1 MSNDDRAAWK
11 LALYWAIA
19 TVLVRLV
26 WLYFQPPIPE
36 WDGAIYH
43 RTAERIARGMG
54 FVDTWNNLPPYKP
67 TAFYPVG
74 YPALLGAFYFVFGSH
89 YWVAGFIN
97 VLSSAI
103 ATASITRM
111 TQRAWG
117 ALSAHVA
124 AALFTFSP
132 GGILY
137 CSAYM
142 TELVSAALLCLA
154 MMSAI
159 RYSDTGRWRWAIV
172 TGLLLGYGGL
182 VRPPA
187 LLIAPVVAVLAAP
200 RSQPRLV
207 ATIRALVLVGIASC
221 AVVLP
226 WTARNCR
233 QLDGCALVSLN
244 GGSNL
249 WIGADPAA
257 MGTYR
262 DLRIGEACLRVR
274 GEVAKD
280 RCFGR
285 LAMDRIKEHPLQW
298 LALAPLKIGHLLGYE
313 STPVS
318 YLRAATRQR
327 AFAQSSTAMY
337 SLLTAYH
344 WVILAL
350 AIASVAS
357 MKRHQLTAAV
367 EPSQR
372 SAAALTVVLSVAVV
386 LALIAVHVV
395 FFGVDRYHFVFIP
408 LLCMLA
414 GGAFR
419 KTASGPA
426 ATQSEDTKASP

>member
-1 MSNDDRAAWK
+1 MMNDDDRSAWRI
-11 LALYWAIA
+11 ALRWALV

-26 WLYFQPPIPE
+26 WLYVQPPIPE

-54 FVDTWNNLPPYKP
+54 FVDTWNNQPPYKP

-74 YPALLGAFYFVFGSH
+74 YPALLGALYFVLGSH
-89 YWVAGFIN
+89 DWVAGLIN

-103 ATASITRM
+103 ATASIARM
-111 TQRAWG
+111 THRVWG
-117 ALSAHVA
+117 TLSAHVA

-132 GGILY
+132 GAILY

-154 MMSAI
+154 MMSAL
-159 RYSDTGRWRWAIV
+159 RYAERGRWYWAV
-172 TGLLLGYGGL
+172 ATGILLGYGGL

-187 LLIAPVVAVLAAP
+187 LLLAPIIAVFAVP
-200 RSQPRLV
+200 RSQPRLLG
-207 ATIRALVLVGIASC
+207 TLRSLVLVGVATC

-249 WIGADPAA
+249 WIGTDPSA

-285 LAMDRIKEHPLQW
+285 LAIQRIQEHPLQW

-327 AFAQSSTAMY
+327 AFARSSTMMF

-344 WVILAL
+344 WIILAL
-350 AIASVAS
+350 AITSVAS
-357 MKRHQLTAAV
+357 MKSTRRTS
-367 EPSQR
+367 EPAQHDI
-372 SAAALTVVLSVAVV
+372 AALTVSLSIAVV
-386 LALIAVHVV
+386 LAFIAVHVV
-395 FFGVDRYHFVFIP
+395 FFGVDRYHFVFVP
-408 LLCMLA
+408 LLCLLA
-414 GGAFR
+414 GGTFR
-419 KTASGPA
+419 KTS
-426 ATQSEDTKASP
+426 ASPALHRAQAES

>member
-1 MSNDDRAAWK
+1 MSSARNARELWK
-11 LALYWAIA
+11 VALGWVLL
-19 TVLVRLV
+19 TVAVRLV
-26 WLYFQPPIPE
+26 WLWFQPAVPE

-74 YPALLGAFYFVFGSH
+74 YPALLGLFYFVFGSH
-89 YWVAGFIN
+89 FWVAGAIN

-103 ATASITRM
+103 CTASSVVM
-111 TQRAWG
+111 AERAWG
-117 ALSAHVA
+117 RVPAHVA

-132 GGILY
+132 GGVLY

-154 MMSAI
+154 VLTAL
-159 RYSDTGRWRWAIV
+159 RYRDTGKASWAIW

-187 LLIAPVVAVLAAP
+187 LLVAPVIAVLARPPSTAFV
-200 RSQPRLV
+200 LG
-207 ATIRALVLVGIASC
+207 TIRALVLVGLASVC
-221 AVVLP
+221 VVLP

-285 LAMDRIKEHPLQW
+285 LAMERIREHPIQW
-298 LALAPLKIGHLLGYE
+298 LSLAPLKIGHLLGYE

-318 YLRAATRQR
+318 YLRAATQQR

-350 AIASVAS
+350 AGIAIAPLR
-357 MKRHQLTAAV
+357 KREDKRTPVPAEV
-367 EPSQR
+367 
-372 SAAALTVVLSVAVV
+372 TMSVAVV

-408 LLCMLA
+408 LLCVLA
-414 GGAFR
+414 GGSMRAVENQ
-419 KTASGPA
+419 PA
-426 ATQSEDTKASP
+426 TPSAP

>member
-1 MSNDDRAAWK
+1 MNGDSARADDPRAAWRI
-11 LALYWAIA
+11 AAYWALA

-26 WLYFQPPIPE
+26 WLAIQPPIPE

-74 YPALLGAFYFVFGSH
+74 YPALLGALYWVFGSTK
-89 YWVAGFIN
+89 WVAGAVN
-97 VLSSAI
+97 VVSSAI
-103 ATASITRM
+103 ATASVARM
-111 TQRAWG
+111 SFRAWG
-117 ALSAHVA
+117 RAPAHIA
-124 AALFTFSP
+124 GLLFTCSP
-132 GGILY
+132 GGVLY

-142 TELVSAALLCLA
+142 TELVSAAVLSLALLCA
-154 MMSAI
+154 A
-159 RYSDTGRWRWAIV
+159 RYADTGRARWAIV
-172 TGLLLGYGGL
+172 MGLLLGYGGL

-187 LLIAPVVAVLAAP
+187 LLVAPVLAILARPPASP
-200 RSQPRLV
+200 RIV
-207 ATIRALVLVGIASC
+207 GTIRALVLVGVASC
-221 AVVLP
+221 VVVLP

-233 QLDGCALVSLN
+233 KLDGCALVSLN

-285 LAMDRIKEHPLQW
+285 LAIERIKEHPAQW
-298 LALAPLKIGHLLGYE
+298 LALAPLKVGHLLAYE

-318 YLRAATRQR
+318 YLRYATRQQR
-327 AFAQSSTAMY
+327 FGTTANAMFA
-337 SLLTAYH
+337 LITAYH

-350 AIASVAS
+350 AIIATAPLRKGPRPLEVTLAVAS
-357 MKRHQLTAAV
+357 IV
-367 EPSQR
+367 
-372 SAAALTVVLSVAVV
+372 ALVV
-386 LALIAVHVV
+386 VHIV
-395 FFGVDRYHFVFIP
+395 FFGVDRYHFVFTP

-419 KTASGPA
+419 HVDARR
-426 ATQSEDTKASP
+426 AT

>member
-1 MSNDDRAAWK
+1 MTRDERERWR
-11 LALYWAIA
+11 LPLYWAIA

-74 YPALLGAFYFVFGSH
+74 YPALLGLFYFVFGSH
-89 YWVAGFIN
+89 FWVAGFIN

-187 LLIAPVVAVLAAP
+187 LLIAPVVALLARPA
-200 RSQPRLV
+200 SQPRLLGS
-207 ATIRALVLVGIASC
+207 IRALVLVGIASC

-285 LAMDRIKEHPLQW
+285 LAMDRIKEHPIQW

-327 AFAQSSTAMY
+327 AFAQSSVAMY

-350 AIASVAS
+350 AITAVSS
-357 MKRHQLTAAV
+357 MKRKQLASESDRDQTDHG
-367 EPSQR
+367 
-372 SAAALTVVLSVAVV
+372 AAALTVLLSVTVV
-386 LALIAVHVV
+386 VALIAVHVV

-419 KTASGPA
+419 KTAPSGAPSA
-426 ATQSEDTKASP
+426 PPGTP

>member
-1 MSNDDRAAWK
+1 MTVEGERAEDPRAAWRVALFWA
-11 LALYWAIA
+11 LATILLRAI
-19 TVLVRLV
+19 
-26 WLYFQPPIPE
+26 WLAIQPPIPE

-74 YPALLGAFYFVFGSH
+74 YPALLGALYWVFGPSR
-89 YWVAGFIN
+89 WVAGAVN
-97 VLSSAI
+97 VVSSAI
-103 ATASITRM
+103 ATASVTRM
-111 TQRAWG
+111 SFRSWG
-117 ALSAHVA
+117 AVPAHVA
-124 AALFTFSP
+124 GLLFTCSP
-132 GGILY
+132 GGVLY

-142 TELVSAALLCLA
+142 TELVSAAVLCLA
-154 MMSAI
+154 LLCAV
-159 RYSDTGRWRWAIV
+159 RYSDTGRARWAIV
-172 TGLLLGYGGL
+172 MGLLLGYGGL

-187 LLIAPVVAVLAAP
+187 LLVAPVLAVLARPKASP
-200 RSQPRLV
+200 RVRGTL
-207 ATIRALVLVGIASC
+207 RALVLVGLASC

-233 QLDGCALVSLN
+233 KLDGCALVSLN

-285 LAMDRIKEHPLQW
+285 LAMQRIREHPLQW
-298 LALAPLKIGHLLGYE
+298 LALAPLKVGHLLGYE

-318 YLRAATRQR
+318 YLRYATRQQR
-327 AFAQSSTAMY
+327 FGQSATAMFAMI
-337 SLLTAYH
+337 TAYH
-344 WVILAL
+344 WIILAL
-350 AIASVAS
+350 AIIAIAPLRTGPRPLEVTLSLASI
-357 MKRHQLTAAV
+357 
-367 EPSQR
+367 
-372 SAAALTVVLSVAVV
+372 

-395 FFGVDRYHFVFIP
+395 FFGVDRYHFVFTP

-419 KTASGPA
+419 QLDARRT
-426 ATQSEDTKASP
+426 T

>member
-1 MSNDDRAAWK
+1 MTTGTEKSEGQRA
-11 LALYWAIA
+11 LRIALGWALA

-26 WLYFQPPIPE
+26 WLWFQPALPE

-89 YWVAGFIN
+89 YWVAALIN
-97 VLSSAI
+97 VASSAI
-103 ATASITRM
+103 ATASVARM
-111 TQRAWG
+111 AHRAWG
-117 ALSAHVA
+117 ALPAHIG

-154 MMSAI
+154 MLSAI
-159 RYSDTGRWRWAIV
+159 RYSDTQRARWAII

-187 LLIAPVVAVLAAP
+187 LLVAPVVAILARP
-200 RSQPRLV
+200 PSQPWLLG
-207 ATIRALVLVGIASC
+207 TIRALVLVGIASVV
-221 AVVLP
+221 VVLP

-285 LAMDRIKEHPLQW
+285 LAMERIKAHPLQW
-298 LALAPLKIGHLLGYE
+298 LALAPLKVGHLLGYE

-344 WVILAL
+344 WLILAL
-350 AIASVAS
+350 AGISVAATPKG
-357 MKRHQLTAAV
+357 KRPIEVT
-367 EPSQR
+367 
-372 SAAALTVVLSVAVV
+372 LSIAVV
-386 LALIAVHVV
+386 LALVAVHVV
-395 FFGVDRYHFVFIP
+395 FFGVDRYHFVFVP

-414 GGAFR
+414 GGAFAR
-419 KTASGPA
+419 RD
-426 ATQSEDTKASP
+426 ATQPESAERAAA